1 MTGDDIKN
9 ARRLL
14 GDMWGVGRPLTLAEL
29 ARALRL
35 RGGKPGEAVRK
46 WENGSTEISGPA
58 SACIDMMLKGAMPA
72 DDLTEILKS
81 T

>member
-14 GDMWGVGRPLTLAEL
+14 GNMWGVGRPLTLAEL